1 MAIDV
6 SVTTPPVHITG
17 ELSTKRVGA
26 FMKASHKE
34 NIIRVQHDGD
44 GFFIADSF
52 AAVRVPAHPDLYPF
66 TVFDPS
72 WERASFRE
80 KETTPIEGGA
90 DIQLLWG
97 RWLAPEC
104 ERLTLT
110 HFLYEVPGAAG
121 RTGTLARKFVSYNL
135 QEEKYQTYINKKL
148 CDLLEPGVDELKGF
162 LFETKGFE
170 QPVRV
175 AARNGYVAV
184 LMPMFMKNAEGAYR

>member
-6 SVTTPPVHITG
+6 SVTNPPVHLTG

-34 NIIRVQHDGD
+34 NTIRVQRDGD
-44 GFFIADSF
+44 GFFIADGF

-66 TVFDPS
+66 TVFDPA
-72 WERASFRE
+72 WERVSFRE
-80 KETTPIEGGA
+80 KELTPIEGGP
-90 DIQLLWG
+90 DIRALWDH
-97 RWLAPEC
+97 WLDQEC
-104 ERLTLT
+104 VQLTLT

-121 RTGTLARKFVSYNL
+121 RTGTFARQFVSYDL
-135 QEEKYQTYINKKL
+135 QQEKYRTYINKKL

-170 QPVRV
+170 QPMRV